1 MRRFFLCSQ
10 NNDSKNYGFNQFVF
24 FMEARP
30 NFAKTER
37 GASGGFL
44 PRPLLLRL
52 RHPNSEKRNQPKF
65 CGILSPEN
73 CFRKTS
79 SALFQISSSGLL
91 SKKVRIL
98 SRTYRSQYFLSVD
111 SQARKFVILNI
122 NENICCIYKN

>member
-1 MRRFFLCSQ
+1 M
-10 NNDSKNYGFNQFVF
+10 NGVGMIDYGTGGAPVL
-24 FMEARP
+24 MARNLAAAKKSWNW
-30 NFAKTER
+30 NFAKTKR

-98 SRTYRSQYFLSVD
+98 YNEYRTHYQNPTLAV
-111 SQARKFVILNI
+111 
-122 NENICCIYKN
+122 